1 MNSTTLPHLP
11 KVVAFRQALSAE
23 SDRGCALLAAAFID
37 EELRKL
43 ITSRLVDDQK
53 LVEQILFQNG
63 PLGAFSARIDFTYAI
78 GLLGKNIHR
87 DLHLVRKIRNDF
99 GHSPEV
105 ISFDD
110 ASLTN
115 RCKELHHTTLDKQT
129 PARKLF
135 INTVVGMLGVIHGC
149 SSMTQHFA
157 VGIDLDMSKLHEP
170 SARAAAR
177 EMLRNAGVDGA

>member
-1 MNSTTLPHLP
+1 ML
-11 KVVAFRQALSAE
+11 V
-23 SDRGCALLAAAFID
+23 AAFVD

-43 ITSRLVDDQK
+43 IAARLVDDQK
-53 LVEQILFQNG
+53 LVEQLLSQNG

-110 ASLTN
+110 ASLSD

-135 INTVVGMLGVIHGC
+135 INTVVGMLGVMHGC
-149 SSMTQHFA
+149 SAMTQHFA
-157 VGIDLDMSKLHEP
+157 VGIDLDMSKLQDP
-170 SARAAAR
+170 SSRAAAR
-177 EMLRNAGVDGA
+177 EILRSAGVEGA